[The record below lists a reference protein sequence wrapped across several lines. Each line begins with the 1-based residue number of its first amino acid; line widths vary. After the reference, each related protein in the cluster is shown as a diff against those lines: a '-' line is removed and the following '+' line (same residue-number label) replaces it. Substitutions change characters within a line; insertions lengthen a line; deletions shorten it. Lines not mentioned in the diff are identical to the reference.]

1 MFLQLGTVMGTVVGT
16 VRALYGHCA
25 GTVSKRRSSA
35 HSKSRISDKR
45 MLLHVFVIVEVYAY
59 IPIPAV
65 EGTVG
70 GIKSCTTGKQRH
82 I

>member
-1 MFLQLGTVMGTVVGT
+1 MGTVVGTVVGT

-35 HSKSRISDKR
+35 HLKSWISDIR

-59 IPIPAV
+59 ILIPVTA
-65 EGTVG
+65 
-70 GIKSCTTGKQRH
+70 SL
-82 I
+82 

>member
-1 MFLQLGTVMGTVVGT
+1 MGTVVGIVVGT

-25 GTVSKRRSSA
+25 GTVSRRSSA
-35 HSKSRISDKR
+35 HLKSWISDIR

-59 IPIPAV
+59 IAIPAV